1 MMRNIF
7 NFPTLGFSA
16 YPPPQAP
23 LFHTE
28 AFRIGC
34 SPYPLG
40 KSRIQVTPSFFM
52 KVLKIILLQVFLE
65 WHFCPEI
72 SKVLLKIV
80 TISASKYIIILVEK
94 SYSIFYMRNIQDIN

>member
-1 MMRNIF
+1 
-7 NFPTLGFSA
+7 
-16 YPPPQAP
+16 
-23 LFHTE
+23 
-28 AFRIGC
+28 
-34 SPYPLG
+34 
-40 KSRIQVTPSFFM
+40 M

-94 SYSIFYMRNIQDIN
+94 IIVYST